1 MSIWT
6 ITPGSGVRF
15 GLLRPVVRSLTT
27 RRGNL
32 LRSPLHSMPKLP
44 GMNLASKP
52 RTFEV
57 TPSRR
62 VVRLCTTGGGMLN
75 LTPEPVSEC
84 VSEKTISETPSRRN
98 TRIWRFG
105 KKWQNNIC
113 LTKSRRKITTIFFID
128 CPITLRHC
136 GAISNTMTS

>member
-1 MSIWT
+1 MYVCPHEKSRW
-6 ITPGSGVRF
+6 VL
-15 GLLRPVVRSLTT
+15 GLAYHDPSCKVSPPVVVTYWDHHWKNETYIFRM
-27 RRGNL
+27 
-32 LRSPLHSMPKLP
+32 RSPLRSMPKLP

-57 TPSRR
+57 TPTGR
-62 VVRLCTTGGGMLN
+62 VVRLCTTGRGMLN

-105 KKWQNNIC
+105 KKSQNNIC
-113 LTKSRRKITTIFFID
+113 LTKSRR
-128 CPITLRHC
+128 
-136 GAISNTMTS
+136 